1 MEILVWLLVPLA
13 VTVLGVVV
21 LLWRN
26 RDRKPADAAQGME
39 DMARFR
45 EAMER
50 PLPELNRARPELDY
64 LDPAQRYDDTYPGET
79 GRHS

>member
-1 MEILVWLLVPLA
+1 VEILVWLLVPLA

-26 RDRKPADAAQGME
+26 RDRKPADPVQGME

-50 PLPELNRARPELDY
+50 PLPQLHRAEPDLDY
-64 LDPAQRYDDTYPGET
+64 LDASDRRDTYPGET